1 MAQRVGDTEQPRDR
15 VVERVRDK
23 VTERVRDTEQ
33 LRQSGQESE
42 RHRAAERKRE
52 RDRKKEGCACSV
64 RGRIRISKI
73 TILPL
78 KNIEI
83 NPKENLVTFW
93 PGIHLPACTAGFC
106 QYEAD
111 TAGIF
116 TCTKQRGILYRYG
129 IFWPYQPIQYGIH
142 FLD

>member
-1 MAQRVGDTEQPRDR
+1 MAERVGDTEQPRDR
-15 VVERVRDK
+15 VVERVRDSD
-23 VTERVRDTEQ
+23 R
-33 LRQSGQESE
+33 ESE
-42 RHRAAERKRE
+42 RHRAAERKCE

-78 KNIEI
+78 KNVEI

-93 PGIHLPACTAGFC
+93 PGIRLLACTVGFC
-106 QYEAD
+106 WYEAD

-116 TCTKQRGILYRYG
+116 ACTKQRGILYRYG
-129 IFWPYQPIQYGIH
+129 IFRPYQPIRYGIH
-142 FLD
+142 FLN